1 MKNSGIEWI
10 GEIPENWEV
19 VKLKTYFTDRSGG
32 SWGDEA
38 KNDDNDRIC
47 IRVADFDF
55 EKQRV
60 KIGNEKTVRNYTQD
74 IINKLSIKEGV
85 LLIEK
90 SGGGEKTPVGRC
102 ILPIGYENCLYA
114 NFIDKLQIRTTNNFR
129 YTAYLMKSL
138 YQNNITC
145 PYIKQ
150 TTGIQNLDITSLLSE
165 NIIRAP
171 IDEQQK
177 IADYL
182 DKRCENIDGIVELQ
196 NRMIEKLKE
205 YKQSVI
211 TEAVTKGLDPA
222 AKMKNSGVEWI
233 GEIPENWEVN
243 STKRIFK
250 IISGATPKSD
260 NPEYWEG
267 DIKWITP
274 ADYKTEQIYIYNT
287 NRNITQKGLESC
299 SSVLIPENSIIFSKR
314 APIGLVAINK
324 VKLCTNQGCLS
335 CVNINDFNIKYF
347 YYVMA
352 INTKQY
358 ELLGT
363 GTTFKEISLS
373 AFSNYNLPCPP
384 IDEQQKIADYLD
396 AKCAEIDRLI
406 EIKQK
411 KIEKLQDYKKSL
423 IYECVTGK
431 REVS

>member
-19 VKLKTYFTDRSGG
+19 VKLKTYFIDRSGG

-60 KIGNEKTVRNYTQD
+60 KDSNEKTVRNYTQD
-74 IINKLSIKEGV
+74 IINKLSISEGA

-102 ILPIGYENCLYA
+102 ILPIGYEKCLYA
-114 NFIDKLQIRTTNNFR
+114 NFIDKLQIRVTNNFR
-129 YTAYLMKSL
+129 FTAYLMKSL

-165 NIIRAP
+165 DIIRAP

-182 DKRCENIDGIVELQ
+182 DKRCENIDGLVELQ

-211 TEAVTKGLDPA
+211 TEAVTKGLNPA

-233 GEIPENWEVN
+233 GEIPENWEVKKLKN
-243 STKRIFK
+243 ICKIRTGST
-250 IISGATPKSD
+250 
-260 NPEYWEG
+260 
-267 DIKWITP
+267 
-274 ADYKTEQIYIYNT
+274 
-287 NRNITQKGLESC
+287 
-299 SSVLIPENSIIFSKR
+299 
-314 APIGLVAINK
+314 
-324 VKLCTNQGCLS
+324 LS
-335 CVNINDFNIKYF
+335 F
-347 YYVMA
+347 
-352 INTKQY
+352 
-358 ELLGT
+358 
-363 GTTFKEISLS
+363 
-373 AFSNYNLPCPP
+373 
-384 IDEQQKIADYLD
+384 
-396 AKCAEIDRLI
+396 
-406 EIKQK
+406 
-411 KIEKLQDYKKSL
+411 
-423 IYECVTGK
+423 
-431 REVS
+431 

>member
-19 VKLKTYFTDRSGG
+19 VKLKTYFIDRSGG

-60 KIGNEKTVRNYTQD
+60 KDSNEKTVRNYTQD
-74 IINKLSIKEGV
+74 IINKLSISEGA

-102 ILPIGYENCLYA
+102 ILPIGYEKCLYA
-114 NFIDKLQIRTTNNFR
+114 NFIDKLQIRVINNFR
-129 YTAYLMKSL
+129 FTAYLMKSL

-150 TTGIQNLDITSLLSE
+150 TTGIQNLDITALLSE

-182 DKRCENIDGIVELQ
+182 DKRCENIDGLVELQ
-196 NRMIEKLKE
+196 NRIIEKLKE

-211 TEAVTKGLDPA
+211 TEAVTKGLNPA

-233 GEIPENWEVN
+233 GEIPENWEVKRLKN
-243 STKRIFK
+243 ICKIRTGSTL
-250 IISGATPKSD
+250 SKSSNENYYSDEGLLWVKPD
-260 NPEYWEG
+260 N
-267 DIKWITP
+267 
-274 ADYKTEQIYIYNT
+274 
-287 NRNITQKGLESC
+287 
-299 SSVLIPENSIIFSKR
+299 
-314 APIGLVAINK
+314 
-324 VKLCTNQGCLS
+324 
-335 CVNINDFNIKYF
+335 
-347 YYVMA
+347 
-352 INTKQY
+352 
-358 ELLGT
+358 
-363 GTTFKEISLS
+363 LS
-373 AFSNYNLPCPP
+373 AFSPIEKTAEYINEKGQQQIIEFPPYTVFVCCIGTIGKIGYSKYPSYCNQQINGLIFYESILKRFGLYMIFAQEEQHWIFSNGNVIKIINAVNQGKVNVPIPP

>member
-1 MKNSGIEWI
+1 MRKMKNSGIEWI
-10 GEIPENWEV
+10 GEIPENWGVINFGNVLKEHKIPNLNLNTNVLQFKYGKIIKKKKFEISSEFEEILLKYNV
-19 VKLKTYFTDRSGG
+19 VSPKVIIINGLNL
-32 SWGDEA
+32 A
-38 KNDDNDRIC
+38 
-47 IRVADFDF
+47 FDF
-55 EKQRV
+55 ITQRIAIV
-60 KIGNEKTVRNYTQD
+60 EEFGVITSTYIAVDVVPEYDAHYVNYLLKAFDFQKVFHGWGRGLRCMLSYEILKNEK
-74 IINKLSIKEGV
+74 
-85 LLIEK
+85 LLYSSK
-90 SGGGEKTPVGRC
+90 
-102 ILPIGYENCLYA
+102 N
-114 NFIDKLQIRTTNNFR
+114 
-129 YTAYLMKSL
+129 
-138 YQNNITC
+138 
-145 PYIKQ
+145 
-150 TTGIQNLDITSLLSE
+150 
-165 NIIRAP
+165 
-171 IDEQQK
+171 EQQK

-182 DKRCENIDGIVELQ
+182 DKRCENIDGLVELQ
-196 NRMIEKLKE
+196 NRIIEKLKE

>member
-1 MKNSGIEWI
+1 MRKMKNSGIEWI
-10 GEIPENWEV
+10 GEIPENWGVINFGNVLKEHKIPNLNLNTNVLQFKYGKIIKKKKFEISSEFEEILLKYNV
-19 VKLKTYFTDRSGG
+19 VSPKVIIINGLNL
-32 SWGDEA
+32 A
-38 KNDDNDRIC
+38 
-47 IRVADFDF
+47 FDF
-55 EKQRV
+55 ITQRIAIV
-60 KIGNEKTVRNYTQD
+60 EEFGVITSTYIAVDVVPEYDAHYVNYLLKAFDSQKVFHGWGRGLRCMLSYEILKNEK
-74 IINKLSIKEGV
+74 
-85 LLIEK
+85 LLYSSK
-90 SGGGEKTPVGRC
+90 
-102 ILPIGYENCLYA
+102 N
-114 NFIDKLQIRTTNNFR
+114 
-129 YTAYLMKSL
+129 
-138 YQNNITC
+138 
-145 PYIKQ
+145 
-150 TTGIQNLDITSLLSE
+150 
-165 NIIRAP
+165 
-171 IDEQQK
+171 EQQK

-182 DKRCENIDGIVELQ
+182 DKRCENIDGLVELQ

-243 STKRIFK
+243 YTKRIFK

-373 AFSNYNLPCPP
+373 AF
-384 IDEQQKIADYLD
+384 A
-396 AKCAEIDRLI
+396 
-406 EIKQK
+406 
-411 KIEKLQDYKKSL
+411 
-423 IYECVTGK
+423 
-431 REVS
+431 